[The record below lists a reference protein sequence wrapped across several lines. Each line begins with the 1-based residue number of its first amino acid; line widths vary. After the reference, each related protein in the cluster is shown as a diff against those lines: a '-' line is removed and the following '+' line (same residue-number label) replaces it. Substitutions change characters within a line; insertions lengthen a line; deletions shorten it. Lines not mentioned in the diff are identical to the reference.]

1 MFSLRRFG
9 SFSFFFLF
17 IGVFA
22 VLFQTTIWA
31 AVVGT
36 VRGVV
41 HDPEHRPVQGA
52 EVVVKASSSNYVQK
66 LATDSYGSFEGTA
79 RPVGAYPVTVRND
92 RFSPPSH
99 YTLTPSA

>member
-1 MFSLRRFG
+1 MVSLRRFRFF
-9 SFSFFFLF
+9 SFSLLL

-22 VLFQTTIWA
+22 VLFQAAVCA

-52 EVVVKASSSNYVQK
+52 EVVVKASSSDYVQK
-66 LATDSYGSFEGTA
+66 LATETDGSFEGTA
-79 RPVGAYPVTVRND
+79 LPVGAYVVTVRKD
-92 RFSPPSH
+92 GFA
-99 YTLTPSA
+99 PSAQEI